1 MSRTK
6 YAYQGEKE
14 GTARAFARRVRI
26 STKEAYEA
34 ANAIRGKKLL
44 RAKQFLSNVIEKK
57 EAIPYK
63 RYNKKVPHR
72 FDTGPGRYPLETS
85 QRMLKVLNEVE
96 ANAEARGL
104 NTELLKIQ
112 HIAVHKG
119 RPIRGGFKGS
129 PQNSPIAHIE
139 VVVREGKEQ
148 KGEKK
153 KKDVVKEKVEG
164 SKEKKKIESQE
175 KDKEKPAPIKEKTSK
190 KEEKK

>member
-1 MSRTK
+1 MSKTN
-6 YAYQGEKE
+6 YSYQGEKE

-26 STKEAYEA
+26 SNKEAYEA

-63 RYNKKVPHR
+63 RYNKKIPHR
-72 FDTGPGRYPLETS
+72 SGIGPGRYPLNTS
-85 QRMLKVLNEVE
+85 QQMLKVLNEVE

-104 NTELLKIQ
+104 NTELLEIQ

-119 RPIRGGFKGS
+119 RPISGGFKGS
-129 PQNSPIAHIE
+129 QQNSPITHIE
-139 VVVREGKEQ
+139 VVVREVGE
-148 KGEKK
+148 EKK
-153 KKDVVKEKVEG
+153 KESGASRRGSTGTQKEKP
-164 SKEKKKIESQE
+164 KAKPQE
-175 KDKEKPAPIKEKTSK
+175 KDKEKPAPSEEKTK